1 MIVVDASAVVD
12 YLLDAGE
19 RGRWARAEF
28 EREDVL
34 HAPYLL
40 DYEAASATRRKVL
53 GRQISAERGA
63 DALGNL
69 GALRV
74 RRYPAQSFIDRVWA
88 LRDSVS
94 SSDAFYI
101 ALAEALDCPLVT
113 TDGRLA
119 RSHGHDAVVR
129 TL

>member
-12 YLLDAGE
+12 YLLDRGE
-19 RGRWARAEF
+19 RGQWVRAEL
-28 EREDVL
+28 ERADVL
-34 HAPYLL
+34 HAPHLV
-40 DYEAASATRRKVL
+40 DYETTSATRKKVL

-63 DALGNL
+63 RALGDL

-74 RRYPAQSFIDRVWA
+74 RRYPAQPFIERVWA
-88 LRDSVS
+88 LRQTVS
-94 SSDAFYI
+94 ARDAFYV
-101 ALAEALDCPLVT
+101 ALAEALACPLVT

-129 TL
+129 SP